1 MSLRYSDPKDGELA
15 PFPLHALLLLYGTGP
30 SHLYCD
36 NLYGLRV
43 LIEWLGPIGIPE
55 LPVIPIPRLK
65 GNYDVQRI
73 AQLLSCDESIVYQV
87 VNMLWD

>member
-1 MSLRYSDPKDGELA
+1 MSLRYSDLKAGELVS
-15 PFPLHALLLLYGTGP
+15 FPLHALLILYGTGP

-43 LIEWLGPIGIPE
+43 LIDWLGPIGIPE
-55 LPVIPIPRLK
+55 MEHVPIPRLK

-73 AQLLSCDESIVYQV
+73 AQILDCPESTVYQV
-87 VNMLWD
+87 VNLLWD